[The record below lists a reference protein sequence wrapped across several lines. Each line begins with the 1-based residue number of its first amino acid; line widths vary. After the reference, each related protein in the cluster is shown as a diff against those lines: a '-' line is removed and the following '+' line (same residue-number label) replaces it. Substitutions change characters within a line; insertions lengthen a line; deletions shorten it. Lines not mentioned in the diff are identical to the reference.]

1 MKLCQLILKA
11 HFQVRIFIFRSFFDL
26 FPYLFLI
33 FEVTQAAARLL
44 VENLNANPLNDT
56 IKSYA
61 SIINL
66 SSVVAK
72 NGNIGQ
78 ANYSASKAGVEGNQ
92 FTFSIFE
99 VKVIKSN
106 FKVLHEQLLKN
117 WVDIKLDVMP
127 SYQV

>member
-1 MKLCQLILKA
+1 
-11 HFQVRIFIFRSFFDL
+11 
-26 FPYLFLI
+26 
-33 FEVTQAAARLL
+33 

-78 ANYSASKAGVEGNQ
+78 ANYSASKAGVEGN
-92 FTFSIFE
+92 
-99 VKVIKSN
+99 
-106 FKVLHEQLLKN
+106 
-117 WVDIKLDVMP
+117 
-127 SYQV
+127 